1 MLFNLFKILFYRKTH
16 FCKTHFCK
24 THFCKTHFCKT
35 HFCKTH
41 FLRGDNYQNQ
51 EALRILISKVFS

>member
-1 MLFNLFKILFYRKTH
+1 MLFNLFKILFYR
-16 FCKTHFCK
+16 
-24 THFCKTHFCKT
+24 KT

>member
-16 FCKTHFCK
+16 F
-24 THFCKTHFCKT
+24 
-35 HFCKTH
+35 
-41 FLRGDNYQNQ
+41 LMGDNYQNQ